1 MYRLIP
7 VSALL
12 VMLAAVLIAG
22 CAEDDTP
29 TAPTDPPVAI
39 TDQFPAPDQPPLTL
53 TPHGGVT
60 HPFVV
65 QRAGDVTVRI
75 DVLEPAE
82 AVIGISLGPLSA
94 QACSAIIARDNATVG
109 QSILGTATT
118 TGSFCVRVYDAGGTL
133 TAPVAYRISV
143 QHF

>member
-1 MYRLIP
+1 MYRSMTA
-7 VSALL
+7 SALL
-12 VMLAAVLIAG
+12 LAAVLFAG
-22 CAEDDTP
+22 CAEDDAP

-39 TDQFPAPDQPPLTL
+39 TEQFPAPDQSPLTL

-75 DVLEPAE
+75 DALEPAE

-94 QACSAIIARDNATVG
+94 QACSAVIARDNAMLG
-109 QSILGTATT
+109 HSIVGTATA

-133 TAPVAYRISV
+133 TGPVTYRITV